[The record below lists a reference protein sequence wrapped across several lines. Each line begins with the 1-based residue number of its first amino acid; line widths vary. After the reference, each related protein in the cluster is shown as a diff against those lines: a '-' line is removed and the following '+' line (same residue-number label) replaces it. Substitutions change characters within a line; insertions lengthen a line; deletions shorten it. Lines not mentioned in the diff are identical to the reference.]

1 MINGKR
7 IIALCTYRVYDP
19 QLFEFITELNEL
31 LKANDYRL
39 FIYAMNSEIGNS
51 GDYKAEALVYDLIQY
66 DKTDAVV
73 IMDEKIKCREIAQ
86 QIIDK
91 ATENNVPAIV
101 IDGDYDNACLVKF
114 DYRKGFEAVA
124 RHIIEDHHIR
134 RPHFMAGKRKSA
146 FSTER
151 IEVFK
156 EILKDNNIEFD
167 DSMLSYGDF
176 WSDPSRAE
184 AHKLLQRDQLPE
196 AVICANDIMA
206 INVCDVFASAGVNTP
221 DDVLISGF
229 DGIDEAFLSTPGITT
244 ALCDDKLLAGSVM
257 EAIKGVINGER
268 NTTRYIVPK
277 FIPNESCGCPRCNL
291 SSISAVSA
299 LNNRFYHHQDDIH
312 RMQTLTTKIMVSE
325 KVFDFTGHIRDTI
338 PENMCIVVENACFG
352 VEQNYFLEDV
362 AKTSQSI
369 IYNSR
374 YPGDAVFRYNR
385 ESIVPDLDLILEKG
399 YPLIFNE
406 LEYMG
411 KTTGFVCYSFER
423 YDLIDYTKTHAM
435 TNCISMGIA
444 GFITRR
450 YQNYLRDK
458 VRKMYQNDGLTGL
471 YNRLA
476 FLSLFNELKDEPEN
490 IGKTLTIIMA
500 DLNGLKIINDT
511 YGHVA
516 GDQAIATV
524 AKELKA
530 ACPYGSI
537 CVRYG
542 GDEMIALVLG
552 DCSSSDIVYQIEDK
566 LREESDR
573 LGYTISSSFGVY
585 STIFN
590 QDLDLDTIIG
600 IADEQMYKM
609 KKRKRR

>member
-1 MINGKR
+1 MINGKK
-7 IIALCTYRVYDP
+7 IVALCTYRVYDP

-31 LKANDYRL
+31 LKTIDARL
-39 FIYAMNSEIGNS
+39 FIYTMNSEIGNS

-66 DKTDAVV
+66 DKTDAII
-73 IMDEKIKCREIAQ
+73 IMDEKIKCREIVQ
-86 QIIDK
+86 NIIDK
-91 ATENNVPAIV
+91 ANTNDVPAIV
-101 IDGDYDNACLVKF
+101 IDGDYEKATLVKF
-114 DYRKGFEAVA
+114 DYRKGFESVA
-124 RHIIEDHHIR
+124 RHIIEYHKVR
-134 RPHFMAGKRKSA
+134 RPHFMAGKKKSA
-146 FSTER
+146 FSNER

-156 EILKDNNIEFD
+156 EILADNSIPFD
-167 DSMLSYGDF
+167 DSMLSYGEF
-176 WSDPSRAE
+176 WSDPSRAKAKE
-184 AHKLLQRDQLPE
+184 LLKRDTLPE

-206 INVCDVFASAGVNTP
+206 INVCDVFAEAGVRTP
-221 DDVLISGF
+221 EDVIISGF

-244 ALCDDKLLAGSVM
+244 AICDNKLLASSVM
-257 EAIKGVINGER
+257 DAIKAVFVHKTNSTWFIPPR
-268 NTTRYIVPK
+268 

-312 RMQTLTTKIMVSE
+312 KMQTLTSKIMASD
-325 KVFDFTGHIRDTI
+325 KVFDFICHIRETI

-352 VEQNYFLEDV
+352 VEKNYYLENV
-362 AKTSQSI
+362 EKTTQSI

-374 YPGDAVFRYNR
+374 NTEDTVTRYDRNQ
-385 ESIVPDLDLILEKG
+385 IVPDLDEILEKG

-411 KTTGFVCYSFER
+411 KSTGFVCYSFER
-423 YDLIDYTKTHAM
+423 YDLIDYTKTPAM
-435 TNCISMGIA
+435 TNCISMGIS
-444 GFITRR
+444 GFITKR

-458 VRKMYQNDGLTGL
+458 IQKMYQNDGLTGL

-476 FLSLFNELKDEPEN
+476 FLSKFNELKEEPEN
-490 IGKTLTIIMA
+490 NGKTMTIIMA
-500 DLNGLKIINDT
+500 DLNGLKKINDT

-524 AKELKA
+524 AKELKG
-530 ACPYGSI
+530 ACPYGSL

-542 GDEMIALVLG
+542 GDEMLALVLG

-566 LREESDR
+566 LRDESER
-573 LGYTISSSFGVY
+573 LGYTISSSFGAY
-585 STIFN
+585 STTFS

>member
-1 MINGKR
+1 MIDGKK
-7 IIALCTYRVYDP
+7 IVALCTYRVYDP

-31 LKANDYRL
+31 LKSFNSRL
-39 FIYAMNSEIGNS
+39 FIYTMNSEIGNS
-51 GDYKAEALVYDLIQY
+51 GDYEAEAHVYDLIQY
-66 DKTDAVV
+66 DKTDIVV
-73 IMDEKIKCREIAQ
+73 IMDEKIKCREIVQ
-86 QIIDK
+86 HIIDK
-91 ATENNVPAIV
+91 SNENDVPTIV
-101 IDGDYDNACLVKF
+101 IDGDYEKTTLVKF
-114 DYRKGFEAVA
+114 DYRKGFENVA
-124 RHIIEDHHIR
+124 RHIIEYHKVK
-134 RPHFMAGKRKSA
+134 RPHFMAGKRNSA
-146 FSTER
+146 FSDER
-151 IEVFK
+151 IAVFK
-156 EILKDNNIEFD
+156 EILQDNNIPFEEN
-167 DSMLSYGDF
+167 MLSYGDF

-184 AHKLLQRDQLPE
+184 AQKLLRREQLPQ
-196 AVICANDIMA
+196 AIICANDIMA
-206 INVCDVFASAGVNTP
+206 INVCDVFAEGGVKTP

-244 ALCDDKLLAGSVM
+244 AICDNKQLAASVV
-257 EAIKGVINGER
+257 EAINGVFDGKKEITWFIEPR
-268 NTTRYIVPK
+268 

-312 RMQTLTTKIMVSE
+312 KMQTLTSKIMASE
-325 KVFDFTGHIRDTI
+325 KVFDFIVHIREAI

-352 VEQNYFLEDV
+352 VEKNYYLEDV
-362 AKTSQSI
+362 EKTTQSI

-374 YPGDAVFRYNR
+374 ETANKVVRYDC
-385 ESIVPDLDLILEKG
+385 EKIIPDLDEILEKG
-399 YPLIFNE
+399 YPIIFNE

-423 YDLIDYTKTHAM
+423 YDLIDYTKTPAM
-435 TNCISMGIA
+435 TNCISMGIS

-458 VRKMYQNDGLTGL
+458 IQKMYQYDGLTNL

-476 FLSLFNELKDEPEN
+476 FLSIFNELKEEPSN
-490 IGKTLTIIMA
+490 IGKTMTIIMA
-500 DLNGLKIINDT
+500 DLNGLKKINDT

-542 GDEMIALVLG
+542 GDEMLALVLG
-552 DCSSSDIVYQIEDK
+552 DCSSSDIIYQIEDK
-566 LREESDR
+566 LQEHSEN
-573 LGYTISSSFGVY
+573 LGYTISSSFGAYTTV
-585 STIFN
+585 FDKN
-590 QDLDLDTIIG
+590 LDLDTIIG
-600 IADEQMYKM
+600 IADEQMYRM